1 MQINTGFTSSVGC
14 STEVLL
20 LYLIERGYCII
31 ILLVQD
37 EIDCNEAGH
46 LEHVAEMSLIY
57 RKC

>member
-1 MQINTGFTSSVGC
+1 M
-14 STEVLL
+14 
-20 LYLIERGYCII
+20 YLIEGGFCI

-57 RKC
+57 RKS